1 MGKYFYPAISDKIYE
16 KLGEKYFLIM
26 YPFLLYVLIAGK
38 YLYIFGF
45 DVLVHIALFLLRH
58 KINFLD
64 FYYKRIIIIFWTIT
78 LLLSTICFTLFKQVN
93 YLYMTK
99 AYMECSV
106 LESKEYSLV
115 YRNRGYE
122 TYMMKNH
129 ENVEDDFKVIENLIG
144 KIDSYEIDEDNKYK
158 VILKNNHEIDVK
170 FNNYDYFTFF
180 SLDIDLVK

>member
-1 MGKYFYPAISDKIYE
+1 MI
-16 KLGEKYFLIM
+16 
-26 YPFLLYVLIAGK
+26 
-38 YLYIFGF
+38 
-45 DVLVHIALFLLRH
+45 
-58 KINFLD
+58 
-64 FYYKRIIIIFWTIT
+64 
-78 LLLSTICFTLFKQVN
+78 
-93 YLYMTK
+93 K

-115 YRNRGYE
+115 YRNQGYE

-129 ENVEDDFKVIENLIG
+129 ENVEDDFKVIENLVG
-144 KIDSYEIDEDNKYK
+144 KIDSYEIDEGNKYK